1 MGGYPRR
8 SRAKTS
14 ADCGCGSGLE
24 PWMDETNLNRTASV
38 LVVDDDPVVRSLM
51 RATLENDNFEV
62 IEAVDGVEGC
72 RLYEERRP
80 DLLLVDVIMPRM
92 DGYELCREL
101 RSRLAS
107 AYVPIVVATSLDDVP
122 SIAQAYHAG
131 ATDFIP
137 KPINWLVLNHRVRY
151 ILRASRA
158 FQELRRN
165 QERLIA
171 AKDAAEAASRSKSEF
186 LANMS
191 HELRTPLNAIIGFS
205 GMMSDRMFGP
215 INEKYAEYAA
225 VIGDSG
231 RHLLAIINDILDLA
245 RDEANRLIVAEEEV
259 EISRVVDLS
268 SRIVQEL
275 AVKAEVN
282 FVTETENFL
291 PNVLGDTAK
300 LTQILVNL
308 LSNAIKFTPAGGR
321 VCLKIGREPQGGLTF
336 QVADTGIGMSAEQIP
351 IALSPFGQVDS
362 GLNRKYDGV
371 GLGLPLTKRLIEL
384 HDGTI
389 KITSEPGRGTTV
401 DFHLPEERLCHGGSQ
416 GCPRTTS
423 LRARREEIQ

>member
-1 MGGYPRR
+1 MDD
-8 SRAKTS
+8 TS
-14 ADCGCGSGLE
+14 LSPAA
-24 PWMDETNLNRTASV
+24 RI
-38 LVVDDDPVVRSLM
+38 LVVEDDPVVRSLT

-72 RLYEERRP
+72 QLYQEHRP
-80 DLLLVDVIMPRM
+80 DLLLVDVVMPRM
-92 DGYELCREL
+92 DGYQLCREL
-101 RSRLAS
+101 RSRPSS

-122 SIAQAYHAG
+122 SIARAYDAG

-137 KPINWLVLNHRVRY
+137 KPLNWLVLNHRVRY

-158 FQELRRN
+158 FEELRRN
-165 QERLIA
+165 QERLTA
-171 AKDAAEAASRSKSEF
+171 AKEAAEAASRAKSEF

-205 GMMSDRMFGP
+205 GMMSDHMFGP
-215 INEKYAEYAA
+215 LNEKYAEYAA

-245 RDEANRLIVAEEEV
+245 RADANRLVVAEEEV
-259 EISRVVDLS
+259 QISRVVALS
-268 SRIVQEL
+268 TRIVQEL
-275 AVKAEVN
+275 AAKAEVD
-282 FVTETENFL
+282 FVTEAEDFL
-291 PNVLGDTAK
+291 PNVFGDPAK

-308 LSNAIKFTPAGGR
+308 LSNAIKFTPTGGS
-321 VCLKIGREPQGGLTF
+321 VCLRIGRGPRGGVTF
-336 QVADTGIGMSAEQIP
+336 RVADTGIGMSAEQIP

-384 HDGTI
+384 HEGTI
-389 KITSEPGRGTTV
+389 EIVSEPGRGTTV
-401 DFHLPEERLCHGGSQ
+401 DFHLPE
-416 GCPRTTS
+416 
-423 LRARREEIQ
+423 ARVCGVGYSGAASRPTASM

>member
-14 ADCGCGSGLE
+14 ADCDCGLE
-24 PWMDETNLNRTASV
+24 PWMDETNLSRTASI

-72 RLYEERRP
+72 QLYEKHRP

-122 SIAQAYHAG
+122 SIAQAYDAG

-215 INEKYAEYAA
+215 LGDKYVEYANI
-225 VIGDSG
+225 IGDSG
-231 RHLLAIINDILDLA
+231 RHLLAIITDILDVA
-245 RDEANRLIVAEEEV
+245 KADAERLLLAEEQV
-259 EISRVVDLS
+259 DIGRVTDLS
-268 SRIVQEL
+268 LTIVDEM
-275 AVKAEVN
+275 AKKAEVD
-282 FVTETENFL
+282 FVSETEDFL
-291 PNVLGDTAK
+291 PTVRGDTAK

-321 VCLKIGREPQGGLTF
+321 VRLT
-336 QVADTGIGMSAEQIP
+336 
-351 IALSPFGQVDS
+351 
-362 GLNRKYDGV
+362 
-371 GLGLPLTKRLIEL
+371 
-384 HDGTI
+384 
-389 KITSEPGRGTTV
+389 
-401 DFHLPEERLCHGGSQ
+401 
-416 GCPRTTS
+416 
-423 LRARREEIQ
+423 

>member
-1 MGGYPRR
+1 MGEITAWAVERWMEATNQT
-8 SRAKTS
+8 RA
-14 ADCGCGSGLE
+14 
-24 PWMDETNLNRTASV
+24 ASI

-51 RATLENDNFEV
+51 RATLENDNFDV
-62 IEAVDGVEGC
+62 IEAGDGIEGC
-72 RLYEERRP
+72 QLYEERRP

-92 DGYELCREL
+92 DGFELCREL
-101 RSRLAS
+101 RGRLTS
-107 AYVPIVVATSLDDVP
+107 AYVPIVVATGLDDVP
-122 SIAQAYHAG
+122 SITRAYDAG

-137 KPINWLVLNHRVRY
+137 KPVNWLVLNHRVRY

-158 FQELRRN
+158 FEELRRN

-171 AKDAAEAASRSKSEF
+171 AKDAAEAANRSKSEF

-215 INEKYAEYAA
+215 LNDKYTEYAGL
-225 VIGDSG
+225 IGDSG

-245 RDEANRLIVAEEEV
+245 RADANRLIVTEEEV
-259 EISRVVDLS
+259 EIAEIVNLS

-275 AVKAEVN
+275 AIKAEVD
-282 FVTETENFL
+282 FVTEVENSL
-291 PNVLGDTAK
+291 PNVMGDTAK

-308 LSNAIKFTPAGGR
+308 LSNAIKFTPPGGR
-321 VCLKIGREPQGGLTF
+321 VCLKIGLDPRGGVTI

-384 HDGTI
+384 HEGTI
-389 KITSEPGRGTTV
+389 EITSEPGKGTIV
-401 DFHLPEERLCHGGSQ
+401 DFHLPKERVCRNG
-416 GCPRTTS
+416 
-423 LRARREEIQ
+423 RALTG

>member
-1 MGGYPRR
+1 
-8 SRAKTS
+8 
-14 ADCGCGSGLE
+14 
-24 PWMDETNLNRTASV
+24 MDETNLSRTASI

-72 RLYEERRP
+72 QLYEKHRP

-122 SIAQAYHAG
+122 SIAQAYDAG

-275 AVKAEVN
+275 AVKAEVD
-282 FVTETENFL
+282 FVSETEDFL
-291 PNVLGDTAK
+291 PTVRGDTAK

-321 VCLKIGREPQGGLTF
+321 VRLTIGLQPEGGMIF
-336 QVADTGIGMSAEQIP
+336 QVADTGIGMTAEQIP

-389 KITSEPGRGTTV
+389 KITSAPGRGTTV
-401 DFHLPEERLCHGGSQ
+401 DFHLPQERVCGGSSR
-416 GCPRTTS
+416 GYPRTNSAPVRQTES
-423 LRARREEIQ
+423 EGCGV

>member
-1 MGGYPRR
+1 
-8 SRAKTS
+8 
-14 ADCGCGSGLE
+14 
-24 PWMDETNLNRTASV
+24 MDETNLSRTASI

-72 RLYEERRP
+72 QLYEKHRP

-122 SIAQAYHAG
+122 SIAQAYDAG

-275 AVKAEVN
+275 AAKAEVD
-282 FVTETENFL
+282 FVTETGSFL

-308 LSNAIKFTPAGGR
+308 LSNAIKFTPGGGK
-321 VCLKIGREPQGGLTF
+321 VFLKIARHPMGGLIF
-336 QVADTGIGMSAEQIP
+336 RVADTGIGMSAEQIP

-384 HDGTI
+384 HEGTI
-389 KITSEPGRGTTV
+389 EITSEPGRGTTV
-401 DFHLPEERLCHGGSQ
+401 DFHLPKERVCCGGFH
-416 GCPRTTS
+416 
-423 LRARREEIQ
+423 ARPAHDLTALAAEGYGAKPLA

>member
-1 MGGYPRR
+1 M
-8 SRAKTS
+8 
-14 ADCGCGSGLE
+14 E
-24 PWMDETNLNRTASV
+24 ETNQSRTASI

-62 IEAVDGVEGC
+62 IEAGDGVEGC
-72 RLYEERRP
+72 RLYEEHRP
-80 DLLLVDVIMPRM
+80 DLLLVDVIMPHM
-92 DGYELCREL
+92 DGFELCREL
-101 RSRLAS
+101 RGRLAS
-107 AYVPIVVATSLDDVP
+107 AYVPIVVATGLDDVP
-122 SIAQAYHAG
+122 SIARAYDAG

-137 KPINWLVLNHRVRY
+137 KPLNWLVLNHRVRY

-158 FQELRRN
+158 FQELRLN
-165 QERLIA
+165 QEHLIA
-171 AKDAAEAASRSKSEF
+171 ARDAAEAASRSKSEF

-205 GMMSDRMFGP
+205 GMMSDQMFGP
-215 INEKYAEYAA
+215 LSEKYAEYAV

-245 RDEANRLIVAEEEV
+245 RADANRLVVAEEEV
-259 EISRVVDLS
+259 EIAEIVNLS

-275 AVKAEVN
+275 AAKAAVD
-282 FVTETENFL
+282 FVTEIENFL
-291 PNVLGDTAK
+291 PRVLGDTAK

-321 VCLKIGREPQGGLTF
+321 VCLKIKRNCRGALTF
-336 QVADTGIGMSAEQIP
+336 RVADTGIGMSAEQIP
-351 IALSPFGQVDS
+351 VALSPFGQVDS

-384 HDGTI
+384 HEGTI
-389 KITSEPGRGTTV
+389 EITSDPGKGTVVEFRLPKERVCEPV
-401 DFHLPEERLCHGGSQ
+401 AH
-416 GCPRTTS
+416 
-423 LRARREEIQ
+423 